1 MQIFAKTF
9 VNTNKNRI
17 FALVF
22 AYIWANGGC
31 RDDCT
36 PFVFFISLSQIS
48 LSPISLFSSLYF
60 QLFPVN
66 LKSIPYEY

>member
-31 RDDCT
+31 REIVLHLFFLYPSPKY
-36 PFVFFISLSQIS
+36 PFSPHFISSYIL
-48 LSPISLFSSLYF
+48 
-60 QLFPVN
+60 
-66 LKSIPYEY
+66 

>member
-31 RDDCT
+31 REIVLHLFFLY
-36 PFVFFISLSQIS
+36 PFPKYPSPKYPFSPHFISS
-48 LSPISLFSSLYF
+48 YF
-60 QLFPVN
+60 L
-66 LKSIPYEY
+66 